1 MTTDD
6 KKASPAPKNAVVGK
20 KEIAAKKDEGQSKGK
35 TAIEADRSQL
45 ESGEKVGNSPSSY
58 SRGEGQKAVTK
69 AYRDNWNAIFASK
82 KKKKR

>member
-1 MTTDD
+1 MATDD
-6 KKASPAPKNAVVGK
+6 KKARPAPKNDVVEK
-20 KEIAAKKDEGQSKGK
+20 KENAAKKDEGQSKGK
-35 TAIEADRSQL
+35 TAPEADRSNADK
-45 ESGEKVGNSPSSY
+45 GEKAADSPSGY

>member
-6 KKASPAPKNAVVGK
+6 KKASPAPKNAVVAK

-35 TAIEADRSQL
+35 TAIEADRSQA
-45 ESGEKVGNSPSSY
+45 ESGEKVVNSPSSY